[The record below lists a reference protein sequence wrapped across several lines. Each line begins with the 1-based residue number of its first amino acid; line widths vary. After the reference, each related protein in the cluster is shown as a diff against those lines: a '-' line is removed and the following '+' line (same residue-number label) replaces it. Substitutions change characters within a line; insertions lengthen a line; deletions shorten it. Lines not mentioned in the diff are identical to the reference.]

1 MLGRTWA
8 MLQETVA
15 DYIEDEA
22 LSRGAAIAYYTI
34 FSIAPVLVI
43 CIAIA
48 GLVFGQEAAQ
58 GAMVGQLRGMMGDQ
72 AAEAVQAMIASAG
85 NKSSGIWATVIGL
98 VTLLITATGV
108 FGEMQASLNVIWKAQ
123 APTGVSGMLKAR
135 AASLGLVATLGFL
148 LLVSLVVSAALTAL
162 GATMNRIV
170 PGIETM
176 LHVANFVISFLMVSA
191 LFAAIY
197 KILPDRRLRWKD
209 VAVGAVAT
217 AFLFT
222 VGKTLIGL
230 YIGSSSVASSYGA
243 AGALVVVLL
252 WIYYS
257 SQIFLLG
264 AEFTKVWASHH
275 GSAEA
280 FAARKEAAG
289 TAPATPPPSPVQA
302 VIAHSAARRVPIGLF
317 DIAALGT
324 LLLVA
329 LRGQRR

>member
-1 MLGRTWA
+1 MLK
-8 MLQETVA
+8 ETVS
-15 DYIEDEA
+15 DYVEDNA

-34 FSIAPVLVI
+34 FSIAPLLII

-58 GAMVGQLRGMMGDQ
+58 GAIVSQLGGMMGEQ
-72 AAEAVQAMIASAG
+72 GAGAIQAMIASASS
-85 NKSSGIWATVIGL
+85 KTSGIVATVIG
-98 VTLLITATGV
+98 VGTLLIASTGV
-108 FGEMQASLNVIWKAQ
+108 FGEMQASLNAIWKAEPP
-123 APTGVSGMLKAR
+123 AGLTGMLKAR

-148 LLVSLVVSAALTAL
+148 LLVSLVVSAGLFAL
-162 GATMNRIV
+162 GEYLNSFIPGMDLILQIV
-170 PGIETM
+170 
-176 LHVANFVISFLMVSA
+176 NFLVSFLIVSA

-197 KILPDRRLRWKD
+197 KILPDRALAWKD

-230 YIGSSSVASSYGA
+230 YIGSTAVASSYGA
-243 AGALVVVLL
+243 AGALVIVLV
-252 WIYYS
+252 WVYYS

-264 AEFTKVWASHH
+264 AEFTKVWACHH

-280 FAARKEAAG
+280 FAAR
-289 TAPATPPPSPVQA
+289 TAPVAGATPVAAPASAVQA
-302 VIAHSAARRVPIGLF
+302 VIAHSASRRAPIGLF

-329 LRGQRR
+329 IRGQNRR

>member
-1 MLGRTWA
+1 

-34 FSIAPVLVI
+34 FSIAPILVI

-48 GLVFGQEAAQ
+48 GLAFGEDAAQ

-85 NKSSGIWATVIGL
+85 NKSSGIWATVIG
-98 VTLLITATGV
+98 VITLLVTATGV
-108 FGEMQASLNVIWKAQ
+108 FGEMQASLNLIWKAQ
-123 APTGVSGMLKAR
+123 ATAGVTGFLKAR
-135 AASLGLVATLGFL
+135 AAGLGLVATLGFL

-162 GATMNRIV
+162 GSTLNRIV
-170 PGIETM
+170 PGMDTA
-176 LHVANFVISFLMVSA
+176 LHLANFVVSFLMVSA

-197 KILPDRRLRWKD
+197 KILPDCRLRWKD

-280 FAARKEAAG
+280 FAARKDTTGA
-289 TAPATPPPSPVQA
+289 APAVPPPTPVQT

-317 DIAALGT
+317 DIVALGT

>member
-1 MLGRTWA
+1 MLR
-8 MLQETVA
+8 ETVA
-15 DYIEDEA
+15 GYIEDEA

-85 NKSSGIWATVIGL
+85 NKSSGIWATVIGV

-108 FGEMQASLNVIWKAQ
+108 FGEMQASLNLIWKAQ
-123 APTGVSGMLKAR
+123 APTGVSGMLRAR

-197 KILPDRRLRWKD
+197 KILPDRQLRWKD
-209 VAVGAVAT
+209 VAVGAFAT

-243 AGALVVVLL
+243 AGALVIVLL

-280 FAARKEAAG
+280 FAARAEAAG
-289 TAPATPPPSPVQA
+289 AAPPVPPPTPVQA

-329 LRGQRR
+329 LRGPRR

>member
-1 MLGRTWA
+1 MLR
-8 MLQETVA
+8 ETVA
-15 DYIEDEA
+15 GYIEDEA

-85 NKSSGIWATVIGL
+85 NKSSGIWATVIGV

-108 FGEMQASLNVIWKAQ
+108 FGEMQASLNLIWKAQ
-123 APTGVSGMLKAR
+123 APTGVSGMLRAR

-162 GATMNRIV
+162 GTTINRIV

-197 KILPDRRLRWKD
+197 KILPDRQLRWKD
-209 VAVGAVAT
+209 VAVGAFAT

-243 AGALVVVLL
+243 AGALVIVLL

-280 FAARKEAAG
+280 FAARAEAAG
-289 TAPATPPPSPVQA
+289 AAPPVPPPTPVQA

-329 LRGQRR
+329 LRGPRR

>member
-1 MLGRTWA
+1 MLGRVWQ

-34 FSIAPVLVI
+34 FSIAPILVI

-48 GLVFGQEAAQ
+48 GLAFGEDAAR
-58 GAMVGQLRGMMGDQ
+58 GAMVGQLRGIMGDQ
-72 AAEAVQAMIASAG
+72 PAEAVQAMIASAG
-85 NKSSGIWATVIGL
+85 NKSSGLWATAIGI

-108 FGEMQASLNVIWKAQ
+108 FGEMQSSLNLIWKAQ
-123 APTGVSGMLKAR
+123 APAGVTGILKAR
-135 AASLGLVATLGFL
+135 AASLGLVAALGFL

-162 GATMNRIV
+162 GGILNRTV
-170 PGIETM
+170 PGIETV
-176 LHVANFVISFLMVSA
+176 LHLVNFAISFLMISA

-197 KILPDRRLRWKD
+197 KILPDRQLRWKD
-209 VAVGAVAT
+209 VAVGAVTT

-243 AGALVVVLL
+243 AGALVILLL

-280 FAARKEAAG
+280 FAARKEEAA
-289 TAPATPPPSPVQA
+289 APAAPPPPTPVQA

-324 LLLVA
+324 LMLMA